1 MHKSRF
7 LLAATGALILICAAA
22 APNTRAASIPG
33 FEAYASADGPSRKT
47 TRKRSGNT
55 AERRTT
61 RTGRNGNTATREAR
75 RTVDGDN
82 QTVRTERRAT
92 GPNGRS
98 ATSDSTLSRTENGY
112 NRDST
117 VTGPDGR
124 TANRNTDVSYDSE
137 TGVTRDRVTTGPD
150 GGEWT
155 RNDNAQWDPD
165 TQTYTRASNRTT
177 PDGREQ
183 SVDVTAQRTDTGAT
197 RTSTQTRADGTEITR
212 TQEVERKDGD
222 D

>member
-1 MHKSRF
+1 MNKSRLF
-7 LLAATGALILICAAA
+7 LAATGALVLICAAA
-22 APNTRAASIPG
+22 APNTQAASIPG
-33 FEAYASADGPSRKT
+33 FGVYASAGEPSRKT
-47 TRKRSGNT
+47 TRKRNGNT

-75 RTVDGDN
+75 RTVDRDN

-98 ATSDSTLSRTENGY
+98 ATSDSTLSRTEDGY
-112 NRDST
+112 NRNTT
-117 VTGPDGR
+117 VTGPEGR
-124 TANRNTDVSYDSE
+124 TAHRNTDVSYDPE
-137 TGVTRDRVTTGPD
+137 TGVTRDRVTTGPN

-165 TQTYTRASNRTT
+165 TQTYTRNSSRTT

-183 SVDVTAQRTDTGAT
+183 SVDVTARRTETGAT
-197 RTSTQTRADGTEITR
+197 RSATRTRADGTEVTR
-212 TQEVERKDGD
+212 TQEVERKDAD